1 VEINCKEILLQ
12 AVNCSG
18 YQLSEASNWQQINSH
33 VHCQHGQLMLRHARS
48 IESACAT
55 LISCKL
61 TMQLSVGFIVQYT
74 IKVSPTTCR
83 VERKQHKHYCY
94 YYSYN
99 TSLITPATTT
109 TTTTTTVAAAAA
121 IRVTTR

>member
-1 VEINCKEILLQ
+1 
-12 AVNCSG
+12 
-18 YQLSEASNWQQINSH
+18 
-33 VHCQHGQLMLRHARS
+33 
-48 IESACAT
+48 
-55 LISCKL
+55 
-61 TMQLSVGFIVQYT
+61 MQLSVGFIVQYT

-109 TTTTTTVAAAAA
+109 TTVAAAAA